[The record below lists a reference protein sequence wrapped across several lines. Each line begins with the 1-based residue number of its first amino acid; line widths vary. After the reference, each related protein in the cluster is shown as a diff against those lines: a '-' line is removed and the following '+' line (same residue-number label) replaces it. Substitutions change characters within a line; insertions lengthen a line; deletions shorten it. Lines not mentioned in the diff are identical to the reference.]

1 MTPNFE
7 NVKAAV
13 KRAYNEETRQLDFMA
28 ESTVTVNEAVEIMTE
43 ALELNNEVELGYGN
57 FSPTVLRELPEGSMI
72 TLAREGSVCVYVNIP
87 EVFTDVV
94 DRRYKQ
100 YVQRYMKADEF
111 GLYSRQN
118 PRTHYGALRPVNSVR
133 LWWD

>member
-13 KRAYNEETRQLDFMA
+13 KWAYNEETRKLDFMA
-28 ESTVTVNEAVEIMTE
+28 ESVVTVPEAVEIMTE
-43 ALELNNEVELGYGN
+43 ALGLESETEQGYGN
-57 FSPTVLRELPEGSMI
+57 FSPTVLRELPECTMV
-72 TLAREGSVCVYVNIP
+72 TLAREGSVCIYVNIP
-87 EVFTDVV
+87 FNPAFVFDN
-94 DRRYKQ
+94 R

-111 GLYSRQN
+111 GLYSSVNQ
-118 PRTHYGALRPVNSVR
+118 RTYYGVLRPVNSIR